1 MTLIEL
7 IIAIVIIGAGLAGVL
22 MAFTTAVKN
31 SADPMI
37 YKQMSAIADGLMEEI
52 LLKPFATPGTPVVG
66 CARTAIVNVGAY
78 NGYAAAH
85 VCDIEG
91 TPIAA
96 LDAYGVNIGVSAP
109 ATSPFPDVPA
119 ADVLVVRIE
128 VTHGAGNTYALTGW
142 RTNYAGP

>member
-7 IIAIVIIGAGLAGVL
+7 IIAIVIISVGLAGVL
-22 MAFTTAVKN
+22 LAFTITVKN

-37 YKQMSAIADGLMEEI
+37 YKQMSAIAEGMMEEI
-52 LLKPFATPGTPVVG
+52 LLKPFAVPGTPAVG
-66 CARTAIVNVGAY
+66 CARTTIANVGAY

-96 LDAYGVNIGVSAP
+96 LDAYGVSIGVTTP
-109 ATSPFPDVPA
+109 AISPFFDVPA
-119 ADVLVVRIE
+119 ADVLVIRIE
-128 VTHGAGNTYALTGW
+128 VTHGSGNSYALTGW